1 MKFGVN
7 KLTCKLLFV
16 ISALCLTSCAS
27 VTSSHVKS
35 FTINQEQSA
44 NVGASMIAAEDI
56 TYEKHWVGVMFSPTG
71 YQTIA
76 TEDSFKE
83 ELIYTGRSDNIINV
97 SYREYKQNFARPAF
111 YQELHYDLG
120 KSNIIVFRNYR
131 IKVLDANN
139 EQITFKVL
147 AN

>member
-1 MKFGVN
+1 MKFGVK
-7 KLTCKLLFV
+7 KLTYSLLV
-16 ISALCLTSCAS
+16 LGALFLTSCAS
-27 VTSSHVKS
+27 MTTSHLKS
-35 FTINQEQSA
+35 FTINQVQSV
-44 NVGASMIAAEDI
+44 NVGASMIAVEDI
-56 TYEKHWVGVMFSPTG
+56 TYEKRWVGLMYSQTG
-71 YQTIA
+71 YQESA

-83 ELIYTGRSDNIINV
+83 ELIYTGRSGNIINV

-111 YQELHYDLG
+111 YQELHYDFG
-120 KSNIIVFRNYR
+120 ASDIIVFRNYR